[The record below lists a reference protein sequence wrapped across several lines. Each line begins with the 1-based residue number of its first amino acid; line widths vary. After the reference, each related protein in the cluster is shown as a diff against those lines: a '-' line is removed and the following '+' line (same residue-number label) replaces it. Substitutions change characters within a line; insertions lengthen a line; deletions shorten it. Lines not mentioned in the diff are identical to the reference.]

1 MTRFAI
7 DLVKMVGLYLLVVV
21 GGVLAFLSLAPVF
34 GYLPYSD
41 RPGPGWYGRFPAIS
55 WRQFWQGASFS
66 LEWSV
71 LLLPYAAACGLAL
84 FLVVRVL
91 ERVRTSH
98 FVVAVAGA
106 LLGGLVSG
114 YVVLGVGWYIAIAAA
129 PVWVATLLGL
139 LFGAWLLPR
148 KEAGVEQGRSI

>member
-41 RPGPGWYGRFPAIS
+41 RPGPGWYGRFPAITWS
-55 WRQFWQGASFS
+55 QFWHGASSCFGWS
-66 LEWSV
+66 L
-71 LLLPYAAACGLAL
+71 LLLPYAAVCGLAL
-84 FLVVRVL
+84 FLVIRVL
-91 ERVRTSH
+91 ERFRTSH
-98 FVVAVAGA
+98 FVVAVVGA

-114 YVVLGVGWYIAIAAA
+114 YVVLGIGWYIAIAAA
-129 PVWVATLLGL
+129 PVWVAMMLGL
-139 LFGAWLLPR
+139 LFGAWLLPTR
-148 KEAGVEQGRSI
+148 EVGVEQGRSI